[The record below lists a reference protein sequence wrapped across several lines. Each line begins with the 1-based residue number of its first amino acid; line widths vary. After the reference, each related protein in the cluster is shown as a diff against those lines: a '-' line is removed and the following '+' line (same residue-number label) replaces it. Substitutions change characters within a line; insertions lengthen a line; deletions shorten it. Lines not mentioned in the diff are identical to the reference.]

1 MAKNL
6 PYVMTFEDACAY
18 FEVHILPLVQERW
31 ERDGDP
37 DYPARREAWNNWTD
51 SLCKDQ
57 EISDWQYNNWSHPAC
72 NG

>member
-1 MAKNL
+1 MAKTL